1 MDVYTFT
8 GFLELNFYLYET
20 RQKVTME
27 KNKVPCSIPSLKVV
41 TTIQDTF
48 PPGMTGD
55 KTLQTVNLNPCTV

>member
-1 MDVYTFT
+1 
-8 GFLELNFYLYET
+8 
-20 RQKVTME
+20 ME

-41 TTIQDTF
+41 TTIQGTF